1 MKNIP
6 NAISLFNLF
15 LGCLALV
22 FVFDAQLGVAAW
34 LVIACS
40 VLDFLDGAT
49 ARLLN
54 AYTKTGKQLDSL
66 ADLLSFG
73 LVPAAI
79 MFHYLE
85 NSLYTI
91 NPDTGH
97 FVLSSVAFLIAVFS
111 ALRLARFTAD
121 EDEKD
126 YFTGLPTPANALL
139 IASIP
144 ITLGLANEDGFMFGL
159 LNQLIGNHWFNLGF
173 ILLLSFLLIAPIRMF
188 SLKVKA
194 LNWKQNRIRIIYII
208 GCIILLITFG
218 WAAMPFF
225 LVFYIILSLLW
236 PVILPQD
243 WR

>member
-6 NAISLFNLF
+6 NAISLLNLF
-15 LGCLALV
+15 LGCVALV
-22 FVFDAQLGVAAW
+22 FVFDAQLAVGAW

-54 AYTKTGKQLDSL
+54 AYTKTGKQIDSL
-66 ADLLSFG
+66 ADLVSFG
-73 LVPAAI
+73 LVPAGI

-91 NPDTGH
+91 NPDTCH

-144 ITLGLANEDGFMFGL
+144 ITMSLANEDGFMFGL
-159 LNQLIGNHWFNLGF
+159 LSQLIGNHWFNLGF

-194 LNWKQNRIRIIYII
+194 LNWKQNRISIIYII

-218 WAAMPFF
+218 WSAMPFF